1 MFSGALS
8 IVVLVAFMATRPC
21 PGWWH
26 LRTPGRLIMT
36 VMKLRTRDETIADT
50 ARSLRSAQSAR
61 CQMQVVDRRRKA
73 SFQYRCVAQQV
84 QAINH
89 KPECHQGRV
98 EFLDNIGRLNMAK
111 VTGISNH

>member
-50 ARSLRSAQSAR
+50 ARSLRSARSAR

-73 SFQYRCVAQQV
+73 SFQYRPSPAYMR
-84 QAINH
+84 AT
-89 KPECHQGRV
+89 
-98 EFLDNIGRLNMAK
+98 LDLPIPAK
-111 VTGISNH
+111 FRATNSG